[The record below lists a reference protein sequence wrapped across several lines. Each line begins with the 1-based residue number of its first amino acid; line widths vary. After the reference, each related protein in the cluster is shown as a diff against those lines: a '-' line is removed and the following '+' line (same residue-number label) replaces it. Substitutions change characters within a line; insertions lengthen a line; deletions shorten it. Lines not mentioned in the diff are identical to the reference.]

1 MCKLYSK
8 IISFLIFLYWLQF
21 FNKQI
26 FSIIYFTDI
35 YIVAL
40 KFFIPRSV
48 NNKFLQRYI
57 FIHAIKFVPKKK
69 KKWKILLSNPEQS
82 LYPHKFNNHRKDLVI
97 SLKKNYILQ
106 LIEK

>member
-40 KFFIPRSV
+40 KFFIPRNV

-57 FIHAIKFVPKKK
+57 FIHVIKFVPKKK
-69 KKWKILLSNPEQS
+69 KMENLALES
-82 LYPHKFNNHRKDLVI
+82 RTI
-97 SLKKNYILQ
+97 SLSPQIQ
-106 LIEK
+106 